1 MQWVKYKEFRQT
13 KNTLVEFIGSCQAG
27 FIITRKILSKP
38 KSNVQISRI
47 ANFRNRGGGN
57 SNCLISPIK
66 IQRKS
71 VTQTHFFVFFL
82 LVLDNFTVNFI
93 FTHLIYHVKEQYEL
107 FKGNNKPLARHQGYG
122 CFMYL

>member
-1 MQWVKYKEFRQT
+1 MQRVKYKEFRQT

-47 ANFRNRGGGN
+47 ANFGNRGGGN

-71 VTQTHFFVFFL
+71 VRLISLFFFL

-107 FKGNNKPLARHQGYG
+107 LKGNNKPLARHQGYG